1 MDTPPITPT
10 KRSQTEPTQI
20 RILCP
25 SLKTGAVIGKG
36 GSTVRHIQS
45 LTGAKIR
52 LLDDPHIP
60 YCEDRIILI
69 TLNSGKVPKSDDSN
83 NATSDHNKE
92 DANDGECSSGGGGGE
107 EEGWGPVKKAVVR
120 VFEKIVK
127 GDSEEELS
135 EAVVVT
141 CKVLIGSGGSNQ
153 GGSFSKVLEKIR
165 VESGAQVRVSNREQ
179 IPACASPGDELI
191 LITGSFSAVKKALLS
206 VSSCIQDSPR
216 AETANFGAA
225 GFHGNAMPAQGDLHQ
240 WGYGPGNH
248 AADYHPRGYSPNF
261 EEDVVFRLLCQADKV
276 GSLIGKGGSVV
287 RALQNETGAS
297 IKIAE
302 GVSDSDERVVV
313 ISAREN
319 SEQRHSPAQDAV
331 IRVQSRIAE
340 IGFERGA
347 RIVARLLVHPQ
358 QIGVL
363 LGKGGKIINEMR
375 HVTGASICIFPK
387 EQASKY
393 GSQTEEV
400 VQVLGSL
407 QAVRDA
413 LFQITSR
420 LRDTIFP
427 VKPPFSNTAPL
438 PYPPPPFPE
447 MHPPQFRP
455 RPNPTSPGPYPSPV
469 GPFQGMD
476 RSAIPSHP
484 LDHQPP
490 FSYGMDRS
498 GPPNLDRAP
507 YSYGSDRPGHGPP
520 FESSPRSWTAQP
532 FSNGNLRGGAD
543 LGSGSVARNGHPAS
557 SGNLA
562 PSMAGTSVEVII
574 PQKLLTHVYGESN
587 SNLTQIRQISGANV
601 LIHDPKPGASEG
613 VVVVSG
619 TSDQMRAAQSLIHA
633 FILYGQTIH

>member
-1 MDTPPITPT
+1 MDATPPPITPT
-10 KRSQTEPTQI
+10 KRSITEPTQI

-36 GSTVRHIQS
+36 GSTVRHIQF

-69 TLNSGKVPKSDDSN
+69 TLNSGKIPKSDDSN
-83 NATSDHNKE
+83 TATTDHNKE
-92 DANDGECSSGGGGGE
+92 DANDGEGIAGGGGE
-107 EEGWGPVKKAVVR
+107 EEEGSGPVKKAVVR

-135 EAVVVT
+135 EAVMVT
-141 CKVLIGSGGSNQ
+141 CKVLIGSSNLGGSL
-153 GGSFSKVLEKIR
+153 SKVLEKTR
-165 VESGAQVRVSNREQ
+165 VESGAQVRVSNRDQ

-191 LITGSFSAVKKALLS
+191 MITGSFSAVKRGLLS

-216 AETANFGAA
+216 AETAKFGAV
-225 GFHGNAMPAQGDLHQ
+225 GFPGNAMPAQGDLLQ
-240 WGYGPGNH
+240 RGYGSGLH

-261 EEDVVFRLLCQADKV
+261 EEEVVFRLLCQADKV

-302 GVSDSDERVVV
+302 GVSDSDERVK
-313 ISAREN
+313 

-347 RIVARLLVHPQ
+347 GIVARLLVHPQ
-358 QIGVL
+358 QVGVL

-375 HVTGASICIFPK
+375 HVTGASICVFPK
-387 EQASKY
+387 EQVSKY
-393 GSQTEEV
+393 GSQTDEV

-407 QAVRDA
+407 HSVQDA

-420 LRDTIFP
+420 LRDVIFP
-427 VKPPFSNTAPL
+427 MKPPFSSPAPL
-438 PYPPPPFPE
+438 PYPPPSFPE

-455 RPNPTSPGPYPSPV
+455 RPTPASPGPYPSPV

-476 RSAIPSHP
+476 RSAN
-484 LDHQPP
+484 HQPP
-490 FSYGMDRS
+490 FSYGMDRG
-498 GPPNLDRAP
+498 GPPNLDRGP
-507 YSYGSDRPGHGPP
+507 YPYGGERPGHGPGP
-520 FESSPRSWTAQP
+520 FECSPRSLTGQP
-532 FSNGNLRGGAD
+532 FSNGNPRGGAD
-543 LGSGSVARNGHPAS
+543 LGSGSVARNGHSAS
-557 SGNLA
+557 SGSLA
-562 PSMAGTSVEVII
+562 TSVEVVI
-574 PQKLLTHVYGESN
+574 PKKLLTHVYGEN
-587 SNLTQIRQISGANV
+587 NTNLAQIRQISGASV
-601 LIHDPKPGASEG
+601 LIHDPKPGATEG

-633 FILYGQTIH
+633 FILCGQTFP

>member
-83 NATSDHNKE
+83 TATSDHNKE
-92 DANDGECSSGGGGGE
+92 DANDGECSSGGGGE

-165 VESGAQVRVSNREQ
+165 LESGAQVRVSNREQ

-206 VSSCIQDSPR
+206 VSSCLQDSPR

-225 GFHGNAMPAQGDLHQ
+225 GFHGNAMPPQGDLHP

-313 ISAREN
+313 ITAREN

-507 YSYGSDRPGHGPP
+507 YPYGSDRPGHGPP

-557 SGNLA
+557 GSLA
-562 PSMAGTSVEVII
+562 PSMASTSVEVII

-601 LIHDPKPGASEG
+601 LIHDPKPGATEG

>member
-1 MDTPPITPT
+1 MDTPLPITPS

-36 GSTVRHIQS
+36 GSTVRHIQF

-69 TLNSGKVPKSDDSN
+69 TLNSGKIPKSDD
-83 NATSDHNKE
+83 SDHNKE
-92 DANDGECSSGGGGGE
+92 DANDGECISGGGGGE
-107 EEGWGPVKKAVVR
+107 DEEGWGPVKKAVVR

-141 CKVLIGSGGSNQ
+141 CKVLIGSGSSNQ
-153 GGSFSKVLEKIR
+153 GGNLSKVLEKIR

-191 LITGSFSAVKKALLS
+191 LITGSFSTVKKALLS

-276 GSLIGKGGSVV
+276 GSLIGKGGSIV

-302 GVSDSDERVVV
+302 GVFDSDERVVV

-407 QAVRDA
+407 QSVQDA

-447 MHPPQFRP
+447 MHPPISLGQ
-455 RPNPTSPGPYPSPV
+455 
-469 GPFQGMD
+469 D
-476 RSAIPSHP
+476 LILP
-484 LDHQPP
+484 LQVLTLLL
-490 FSYGMDRS
+490 
-498 GPPNLDRAP
+498 GPPNLDRGP
-507 YSYGSDRPGHGPP
+507 YSYGGERPGHGPP
-520 FESSPRSWTAQP
+520 FESSPRSWTTQP

-543 LGSGSVARNGHPAS
+543 LGSGPVARNGLPA

-562 PSMAGTSVEVII
+562 LSMTSTSVEVVI

-601 LIHDPKPGASEG
+601 LIHDPKPGATEG

-633 FILYGQTIH
+633 FILYGQTVH

>member
-1 MDTPPITPT
+1 MDTPLPVTPS
-10 KRSQTEPTQI
+10 KRSHTEPTQI

-36 GSTVRHIQS
+36 GSTVRHIQF

-69 TLNSGKVPKSDDSN
+69 TLNSGKIPKADD
-83 NATSDHNKE
+83 SDHNKE
-92 DANDGECSSGGGGGE
+92 DANDGECISGGGGGE
-107 EEGWGPVKKAVVR
+107 DEEGWGPVKKAVVR

-141 CKVLIGSGGSNQ
+141 CKVLIGSGSSNQ
-153 GGSFSKVLEKIR
+153 GGNLSKVLEKIR

-191 LITGSFSAVKKALLS
+191 LDSMEMLCLRKGT
-206 VSSCIQDSPR
+206 CIS
-216 AETANFGAA
+216 GV
-225 GFHGNAMPAQGDLHQ
+225 MDLVIMLQ
-240 WGYGPGNH
+240 TTIQ
-248 AADYHPRGYSPNF
+248 
-261 EEDVVFRLLCQADKV
+261 E
-276 GSLIGKGGSVV
+276 GKGGSVV

-302 GVSDSDERVVV
+302 GVFDSDERVVV

-340 IGFERGA
+340 IGFERGS

-407 QAVRDA
+407 QSVQDA

-447 MHPPQFRP
+447 MHPHQFRA
-455 RPNPTSPGPYPSPV
+455 RPNPTSPGSYPSPV

-498 GPPNLDRAP
+498 GPPNLDRGP
-507 YSYGSDRPGHGPP
+507 YSYGGERPGHGPP
-520 FESSPRSWTAQP
+520 FESSPRSWTTQP

-543 LGSGSVARNGHPAS
+543 LGPGSAARNGLPA

-562 PSMAGTSVEVII
+562 LSMTSTSVEVVI
-574 PQKLLTHVYGESN
+574 PKKLLTHVYGESN

-601 LIHDPKPGASEG
+601 LIHDPKHGATEG

-633 FILYGQTIH
+633 FILYGQTVH